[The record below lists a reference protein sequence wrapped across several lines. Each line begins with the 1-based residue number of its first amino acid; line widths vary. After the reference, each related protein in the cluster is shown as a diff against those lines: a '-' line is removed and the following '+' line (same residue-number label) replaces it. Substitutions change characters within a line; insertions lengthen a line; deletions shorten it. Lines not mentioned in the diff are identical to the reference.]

1 MACSFNNCNGSGS
14 WTPILELRSRKNGA
28 VTCLTFKKLAYCN
41 EHKTTSSLADFLSDE
56 GFTKIVKHM
65 RENGK
70 IAPVQRCTTLTWK
83 NLTEAEQTQLS
94 PIVEAAKPPID
105 ETLPF

>member
-1 MACSFNNCNGSGS
+1 MPCSFNNCKGSGR
-14 WTPILELRSRKNGA
+14 WAPILELRSRKNGA
-28 VTCLTFKKLAYCN
+28 VTCLTFKKLAYCD
-41 EHKTTSSLADFLSDE
+41 EHKTTSSLTDFLSDE

-70 IAPVQRCTTLTWK
+70 VAPVQRNTTLAWK
-83 NLTEAEQTQLS
+83 ALSENEQQQLS
-94 PIVEAAKPPID
+94 PIVDAAKPPID